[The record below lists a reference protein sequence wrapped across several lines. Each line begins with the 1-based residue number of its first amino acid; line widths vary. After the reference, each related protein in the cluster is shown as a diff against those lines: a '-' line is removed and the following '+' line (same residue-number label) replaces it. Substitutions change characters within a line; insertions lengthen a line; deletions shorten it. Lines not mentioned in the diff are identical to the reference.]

1 VQDEEVA
8 AYGTWQR
15 LFTLPRGD
23 SEAKQ
28 MVISAEGTRTT
39 SMQ

>member
-1 VQDEEVA
+1 MALGTQDS
-8 AYGTWQR
+8 W
-15 LFTLPRGD
+15 LSLGD

-39 SMQ
+39 NTL